1 MEFLVRIFVEIIF
14 EVLAYNTG
22 YYLWFIVPSKIRIE
36 PLVKQKCRKKR
47 DWLTFTYSRGS
58 TKYLFHD
65 SIALFGLSVWF
76 AVGVIAYLIFR
87 VYFNQ

>member
-22 YYLWFIVPSKIRIE
+22 YYLWSIVPSKIQVE
-36 PLVKQKCRKKR
+36 PIVKQKRRKKR
-47 DWLTFTYSRGS
+47 DWFTFTYSRGN

-65 SIALFGLSVWF
+65 SIALIGLSVWF
-76 AVGVIAYLIFR
+76 AVGVIAYSIFR